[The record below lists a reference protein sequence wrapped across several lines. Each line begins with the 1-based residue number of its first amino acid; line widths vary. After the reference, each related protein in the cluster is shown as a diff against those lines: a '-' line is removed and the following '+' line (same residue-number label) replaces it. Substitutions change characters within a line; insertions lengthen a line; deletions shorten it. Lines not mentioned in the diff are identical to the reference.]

1 MGSLNGI
8 IGSYPLRLPLK
19 ANDIDYSAIASRI
32 KAVENTINSEATE
45 KNNNQEKNGFVSSSK
60 DFEKKIKE
68 MEIRRLIAELQS
80 IDAKVKAHEMAHASV
95 GGQYAGSPSYSYV
108 KGPDGRLYAV
118 AGEVPIDVSPE
129 DTPEK
134 TIRKMQQ
141 VIAAALAPAD
151 PSPQDIQVASI
162 AARILAEA
170 ISELS
175 RIEREKLEELREEG
189 NKTDKVTEEES
200 SKLHREIKG
209 ERRWDLF

>member
-1 MGSLNGI
+1 MERVSPAQNESFYLWQIFTKKEEEN
-8 IGSYPLRLPLK
+8 SSQQSQKDVREQQKEVQVELK
-19 ANDIDYSAIASRI
+19 RI
-32 KAVENTINSEATE
+32 EEM
-45 KNNNQEKNGFVSSSK
+45 
-60 DFEKKIKE
+60 EKKKQE
-68 MEIRRLIAELQS
+68 MEIDAEVAKLRM
-80 IDAKVKAHEMAHASV
+80 IDMKVKAHELAHSTV
-95 GGQYAGSPSYSYV
+95 GGQYAGAPHYQFV
-108 KGPDGRLYAV
+108 RGPDGKLYAV

-134 TIRKMQQ
+134 TIKKMQQ